1 MQRVKILIGV
11 TGSISAYKTATLI
24 RLLIKSRA
32 EVKVVMTHSAHD
44 FITPLTL
51 ATLSKNPV
59 LTDFIKND
67 EGEWNN
73 HIELGLWADL
83 MVIAPTTTNT
93 ISKMA
98 YGTSDN
104 LLVATYLSARCPVM
118 IAPAMDLDMYQH
130 PTTVTNL
137 NSLKKNGVMVL
148 DAEFGELASGLVGS
162 GRMMEPD
169 TIYSKIQ
176 SFIKDKDRLAGKKV
190 LVNAGPTYETID
202 PVRFIGNHSSGKMGF
217 AIAERFAEMGAEVKL
232 VTGPSALT
240 AQNANINLIRVQS
253 AAEMFKECCEIY
265 PAMDV
270 GVLAAAVADY
280 TPKIKADQKIKKQS
294 ESMTMELV
302 KTKDIAKELGKIKRK
317 NQMLVGFALETQN
330 ELKNAKHK
338 LSSKNLDLIVLNSLQ
353 DEGAGFTN
361 DTNKISIIDKKNN
374 VKKFKLK
381 NKVEVA
387 DDIIKEIL
395 IQIEN

>member
-1 MQRVKILIGV
+1 MQGVKIIIGV
-11 TGSISAYKTATLI
+11 SGSISAYKTATLI
-24 RLLIKSRA
+24 RLLIKSKA

-59 LTDFIKND
+59 LTEFIKND
-67 EGEWNN
+67 KGEWNS

-83 MVIAPTTTNT
+83 MVIAPTTANT

-104 LLVATYLSARCPVM
+104 LLIATYLSARCPVM

-130 PTTVTNL
+130 PTTVANL
-137 NSLKKNGVMVL
+137 KSIKKNGVMVL

-162 GRMMEPD
+162 GRMMEPES
-169 TIYSKIQ
+169 IHSKIQ
-176 SFIKDKDRLAGKKV
+176 SYIEDRDRLKGKKV

-217 AIAERFAEMGAEVKL
+217 AIAERFAEMGAEVNL
-232 VTGPSALT
+232 IAGPSALT
-240 AQNANINLIRVQS
+240 VQNANINLIRVQS
-253 AAEMFKECCEIY
+253 AEEMYKECSEIY
-265 PAMDV
+265 PSMDV

-294 ESMTMELV
+294 EFLTMELV
-302 KTKDIAKELGKIKRK
+302 KTKDIAKELGKSKKK
-317 NQMLVGFALETQN
+317 NQLLIGFALETQN

-338 LSSKNLDLIVLNSLQ
+338 LSSKNLDLIVLNSLK

-374 VKKFKLK
+374 VKKFGLK
-381 NKVEVA
+381 NKSEVA
-387 DDIIKEIL
+387 DDIVKEIL